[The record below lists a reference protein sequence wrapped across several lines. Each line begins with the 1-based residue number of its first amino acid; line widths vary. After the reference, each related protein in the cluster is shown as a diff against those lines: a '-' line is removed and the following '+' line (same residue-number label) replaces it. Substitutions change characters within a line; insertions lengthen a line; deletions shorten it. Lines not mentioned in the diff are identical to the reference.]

1 MSATG
6 SGTTTTAGIDHQEAL
21 RLADRLA
28 SVYATYQGT
37 EQVFTPDVLFD
48 VNVPTWRFQVQ
59 GADAFFSWLR
69 GHSPDGYGITLA
81 RTVPTGSGFVAEV
94 EGEYRPHGVDL
105 YFRNLLL
112 CEVRDGRI
120 SEVVFFCTGDWDPG
134 TRARQAA
141 EAPMIRA

>member
-1 MSATG
+1 MSARG
-6 SGTTTTAGIDHQEAL
+6 SATTTTAGVDHEDAL

-37 EQVFTPDVLFD
+37 EEVFTPDVLFD
-48 VNVPTWRFQVQ
+48 VNVPAWRFQVQ

-69 GHSPDGYGITLA
+69 GHSPEGYGITLVRA
-81 RTVPTGSGFVAEV
+81 VPTSSGFVAEV

-112 CEVRDGRI
+112 CEVEDDRI

-141 EAPMIRA
+141 EAPMVRA